1 MAEPPLAVL
10 TRGAV
15 EDMMANYSVNP
26 VNISKAFTVLGLGGI
41 IGQGKGRCMISV
53 SDLISR
59 KHTCQQ
65 SSKRKTIKG
74 NKKVLLGGYAGEL
87 NDIEE

>member
-1 MAEPPLAVL
+1 MLSLAEPPLAVL

-26 VNISKAFTVLGLGGI
+26 VNISKVFKIPGLAGRL
-41 IGQGKGRCMISV
+41 GQGDGKWMISV
-53 SDLISR
+53 SELIS

-74 NKKVLLGGYAGEL
+74 NKEVLLGVRR
-87 NDIEE
+87 